1 MQAMLKAVRR
11 ALLVVAAALTLTTP
25 ALAQF
30 GSPGYRFLEAVRA
43 RDYNAANQMLA
54 DSSTV
59 INTREVQSG
68 DTALLIVIE
77 RRDLPWLNMLL
88 SRGADANI
96 ANRDGESPLRRVV
109 QLGWAEA
116 VPYLSTHG
124 ARIND
129 SGSSGETALHIAVQR
144 RDIAMVRAL
153 VAAGAN
159 PDLSDNI
166 TGKTPRDLAMEDR
179 RTPAIL
185 AALDER
191 PTAPPRPVA
200 GPN

>member
-1 MQAMLKAVRR
+1 MASTRSPLRR
-11 ALLVVAAALTLTTP
+11 AALIFAAAITLSVP

-30 GSPGYRFLEAVRA
+30 GSPGFRFLEAVRA
-43 RDYNAANQMLA
+43 RDYNAANQFIA

-88 SRGADANI
+88 GRGADANI
-96 ANRDGESPLRRVV
+96 ANRDGETPLRRVV

-116 VPYLSTHG
+116 VPYLARHG

-129 SGSSGETALHIAVQR
+129 SGSSGETALHFAVQR

-153 VAAGAN
+153 IAAGAN

-166 TGKTPRDLAMEDR
+166 TGKTPRDLATEDR

-191 PTAPPRPVA
+191 PAAPPRAVA